1 MRKKTAK
8 YLLITMLVIKGLTPA
23 VFAQSY
29 SVIVETT
36 PNADI
41 RSIAAALGGTVL
53 DSMGGNVY
61 LLSLSSIP
69 TNYPTGVK
77 YIEPDT
83 VQLSPGG
90 HGAVFSVNPTTAADF
105 YRNQPAMQRINLQK
119 ASPRATGR
127 SIVIADINAMVDVRH
142 PALVGHLTAGAEF
155 LQGTCVSRST
165 LNQSAGGF
173 LDQSAGGFLDQ
184 SAGGFLDQSA
194 GGFLDQSAGGFL
206 DQYMTFL
213 NESTASFLDPV
224 TASSLDRMSP
234 AHGHGTMVAGI
245 LAVMAPDAM
254 IMPLRAFDDKGCGT
268 TYNIAKAVK
277 YAVSHGAQVINMS
290 FGISGQTQTL
300 KKTIGEAVDAGVTVV
315 ASAGNGNTAV
325 PQYPAAYPGVLG
337 VAATNLTD
345 VKASFSNYGS
355 TISVSAPGSNII
367 SAYPGG
373 YYAELSGTSF
383 SAPMVA
389 AEAALLRSLKTSGWK
404 NSIAAGVDNINA
416 LNPAYIGQ
424 LGTGRINLLKALQ

>member
-8 YLLITMLVIKGLTPA
+8 YLLIIMLVVKGLTPA
-23 VFAQSY
+23 VSAQSY

-69 TNYPTGVK
+69 TNYPAGVK

-90 HGAVFSVNPTTAADF
+90 HGAVFSVSPATAADF

-300 KKTIGEAVDAGVTVV
+300 KKTIGEAVNAGVTVV
-315 ASAGNGNTAV
+315 ASAGNGNMAV

-355 TISVSAPGSNII
+355 TIFVSAPGSNII

>member
-23 VFAQSY
+23 VSAQSY

-41 RSIAAALGGTVL
+41 RSIAAVLGGTVL

-69 TNYPTGVK
+69 TSHPTGVK
-77 YIEPDT
+77 FIEPDT

-90 HGAVFSVNPTTAADF
+90 HGAVFSVNPATAADF

-142 PALVGHLTAGAEF
+142 PALVGHLTTGAEF
-155 LQGTCVSRST
+155 LYGKCTTGSG
-165 LNQSAGGF
+165 LNESAGGF
-173 LDQSAGGFLDQ
+173 LDESAGGFLDRSRAAYVDPLTAAFLTQ
-184 SAGGFLDQSA
+184 SG
-194 GGFLDQSAGGFL
+194 
-206 DQYMTFL
+206 
-213 NESTASFLDPV
+213 ASFLDPL
-224 TASSLDRMSP
+224 TASSMDRVSP

-300 KKTIGEAVDAGVTVV
+300 KKTIGEAVNAGVTVV

-355 TISVSAPGSNII
+355 TIFVSAPGSNII
-367 SAYPGG
+367 SGYPGG

-404 NSIAAGVDNINA
+404 NSIAAGVDKIDA

>member
-1 MRKKTAK
+1 VRKETAK
-8 YLLITMLVIKGLTPA
+8 YLLITMLVVTGLTPA

-69 TNYPTGVK
+69 TSYPAGVK

-90 HGAVFSVNPTTAADF
+90 HGAVFSVSPTTAADF
-105 YRNQPAMQRINLQK
+105 YRNQPAMQRINLQR

-155 LQGTCVSRST
+155 LQGTCVNRSS

-234 AHGHGTMVAGI
+234 AHGHGTVVAGI

-300 KKTIGEAVDAGVTVV
+300 KKTIGEAVNAGVTVV
-315 ASAGNGNTAV
+315 ASAGNGDTAV

-355 TISVSAPGSNII
+355 TLFVSAPGSNII

-416 LNPAYIGQ
+416 LNPGYIGQ

>member
-1 MRKKTAK
+1 MRKKAK
-8 YLLITMLVIKGLTPA
+8 YLLITLLVVTGLTPA
-23 VFAQSY
+23 VSAQSY

-61 LLSLSSIP
+61 QLSLSSIP
-69 TNYPTGVK
+69 TNYPAGVK

-90 HGAVFSVNPTTAADF
+90 HGAVFSVSPATAADF

-224 TASSLDRMSP
+224 TASSLDRISP
-234 AHGHGTMVAGI
+234 AHGHGTIVAGI
-245 LAVMAPDAM
+245 LAVMAPDAI

-300 KKTIGEAVDAGVTVV
+300 KKSIQEAVNAGITVV

-355 TISVSAPGSNII
+355 TIFVSAPGSNII
-367 SAYPGG
+367 SGYPGG

>member
-1 MRKKTAK
+1 MRKKAK
-8 YLLITMLVIKGLTPA
+8 YLLITLLVVTGLTPA
-23 VFAQSY
+23 VSAQSY

-41 RSIAAALGGTVL
+41 RSIAAVLGGTVL

-90 HGAVFSVNPTTAADF
+90 HGAVFSVSPATAADF

-213 NESTASFLDPV
+213 NESTAFFLDPV

-234 AHGHGTMVAGI
+234 AHGHGTVVAGI

-300 KKTIGEAVDAGVTVV
+300 KKSIQEAVNAGITVV

-355 TISVSAPGSNII
+355 TIFVSAPGSNII

-424 LGTGRINLLKALQ
+424 LGTGRIDLLKALQ

>member
-1 MRKKTAK
+1 MRNKTAK
-8 YLLITMLVIKGLTPA
+8 YLLITLLVVTGFTPA
-23 VFAQSY
+23 VSAQSY

-61 LLSLSSIP
+61 LLSLSSLPIS
-69 TNYPTGVK
+69 YPAGIK
-77 YIEPDT
+77 YIEPDS

-90 HGAVFSVNPTTAADF
+90 HGAVFSVSPTTAANF
-105 YRNQPAMQRINLQK
+105 YRNQPAMKRVNLQS
-119 ASPRATGR
+119 ALPRATGR

-155 LQGTCVSRST
+155 LQGTCVSRSS
-165 LNQSAGGF
+165 LN
-173 LDQSAGGFLDQ
+173 Q

-300 KKTIGEAVDAGVTVV
+300 KKTIEEAVNAGVTVV
-315 ASAGNGNTAV
+315 ASAGNGNTSA
-325 PQYPAAYPGVLG
+325 PQYPAGYPGVLG
-337 VAATNLTD
+337 VAATNLKD

-355 TISVSAPGSNII
+355 TIFVSAPGSNII

-389 AEAALLRSLKTSGWK
+389 AEAALLQSLKTSGWK
-404 NSIAAGVDNINA
+404 NSIAAGVDNIDA
-416 LNPAYIGQ
+416 VNPAYTGQ

>member
-1 MRKKTAK
+1 VRKKAK
-8 YLLITMLVIKGLTPA
+8 YLLITLLVVTGLTPA
-23 VFAQSY
+23 VSAQSY

-69 TNYPTGVK
+69 TNYPAGVK

-90 HGAVFSVNPTTAADF
+90 HGAVFSVSPATAADF

-213 NESTASFLDPV
+213 NESTAFFLDPV

-300 KKTIGEAVDAGVTVV
+300 KKSIQEAVNAGITVV

-355 TISVSAPGSNII
+355 TIFVSAPGSNII

>member
-1 MRKKTAK
+1 MRKETAK
-8 YLLITMLVIKGLTPA
+8 YLLITMLVVTGLTPA

-69 TNYPTGVK
+69 TNYPAGVK

-90 HGAVFSVNPTTAADF
+90 HGAVFSVSPTTAADF

-300 KKTIGEAVDAGVTVV
+300 KKTIGEAVNAGVTVV
-315 ASAGNGNTAV
+315 ASAGNGDTAV

-355 TISVSAPGSNII
+355 TIFVSAPGSNII

>member
-1 MRKKTAK
+1 
-8 YLLITMLVIKGLTPA
+8 MLVIKGLTPA

-69 TNYPTGVK
+69 TSYPAGVK

-90 HGAVFSVNPTTAADF
+90 HGAVFSVSPTTAADF

-213 NESTASFLDPV
+213 NESTASFLDPL

-234 AHGHGTMVAGI
+234 AHGHGTVVAGI

-300 KKTIGEAVDAGVTVV
+300 KKTIGEAVNAGVTVV

-355 TISVSAPGSNII
+355 TIFVSAPGSNIV

-404 NSIAAGVDNINA
+404 DSIAAGVDNIDA

>member
-1 MRKKTAK
+1 VRKKAK
-8 YLLITMLVIKGLTPA
+8 YLLITLLVVTGLTPA
-23 VFAQSY
+23 VSAQSY

-69 TNYPTGVK
+69 TNYPAGVK

-90 HGAVFSVNPTTAADF
+90 HGAVFSVSPATAADF

-300 KKTIGEAVDAGVTVV
+300 KKTIGEAVNAGVTVV

-355 TISVSAPGSNII
+355 TIFVSAPGSNIV

-404 NSIAAGVDNINA
+404 NSIAAGVDNVDA
-416 LNPAYIGQ
+416 LNPGYIGQ

>member
-8 YLLITMLVIKGLTPA
+8 YLLIIMLVVKGLTPA
-23 VFAQSY
+23 VSAQSY

-41 RSIAAALGGTVL
+41 RSIAAVLGGTVL

-69 TNYPTGVK
+69 TSHPTGVK
-77 YIEPDT
+77 FIEPDT

-90 HGAVFSVNPTTAADF
+90 HGAVFSVNPATAADF

-142 PALVGHLTAGAEF
+142 PALVGHLTTGAEF
-155 LQGTCVSRST
+155 LYGKCTTGSG
-165 LNQSAGGF
+165 LNESAGGF
-173 LDQSAGGFLDQ
+173 LDESAGGFLD
-184 SAGGFLDQSA
+184 
-194 GGFLDQSAGGFL
+194 
-206 DQYMTFL
+206 
-213 NESTASFLDPV
+213 EC
-224 TASSLDRMSP
+224 P

-300 KKTIGEAVDAGVTVV
+300 KKTIGEAVNAGVTVV

-355 TISVSAPGSNII
+355 TIFVSAPGSNII
-367 SAYPGG
+367 SGYPGG